1 MLTEIGSYI
10 SGILEKL
17 KDVAFPL
24 FVCSGAFLLFGAH
37 IASLA
42 ELDGGKLPGSYVL
55 IAWAVLFLSGSTLVQ
70 MLAAA
75 VSKKIAKVR
84 SQSHKQ
90 KVIDA
95 RRQQRLES
103 LNSLN
108 EREAS
113 VLLECLR
120 NSEKTF
126 CRAYTDAA
134 AMSLANKG
142 IVDARTQGHPLDM
155 PFTISNEVWNHLTD
169 DKNRW
174 LQTLSEKCQPKRTS
188 RRR

>member
-24 FVCSGAFLLFGAH
+24 FVCSGAFLLFGAD

-55 IAWAVLFLSGSTLVQ
+55 IAWAVLFLSGSALVQ

-90 KVIDA
+90 KEFDA

-120 NSEKTF
+120 NNEKTF
-126 CRAYTDAA
+126 YRAYYNAA
-134 AMSLANKG
+134 ARSLANKG
-142 IVDARTQGHPLDM
+142 IVDARTQGHALDM
-155 PFTISNEVWNHLTD
+155 PFTISTEVWNHLTD
-169 DKNRW
+169 DKDRW
-174 LQTLSEKCQPKRTS
+174 LQTLSEKCQTIHMRKC
-188 RRR
+188 